1 MAQHIRILPRL
12 AFILVA
18 LLLMASGVFL
28 ASIQSWRA
36 EKMSDLI
43 ERSQLAA
50 LPSGPVEYIR
60 RGDGPTVLVF
70 HDTGGGYDEGSHLGG
85 FLEMEGFEVL
95 ALSRPGYL
103 RTPLSMGDT
112 PRKQAEVAAALLD
125 SLSIPVVAV
134 IGEGF
139 GAAVASEFTH
149 LFPQRTTALVLVSA
163 VTAPLEKPPTASPTD
178 FATKRFSQRPLA
190 DSLALAFDFTTIGT
204 PEEKT
209 AWVASILDDP
219 SQSEYFESLLDAIIP
234 TSPRSKGLDNDL
246 LQMPTISL
254 DHLKQIQTPTLIVHG
269 QKDKLVPFAQA
280 EAAASLMNHAL
291 FLPLPDAGHI
301 IFLGNAARG
310 AQARITEFLQN
321 HISSHSPTPR

>member
-1 MAQHIRILPRL
+1 MAQKIRILPRL
-12 AFILVA
+12 AFIFGA
-18 LLLMASGVFL
+18 FLLMAFGVFL

-36 EKMSDLI
+36 EKMSDLT
-43 ERSQLAA
+43 EGSQLAS

-70 HDTGGGYDEGSHLGG
+70 HDAGGGYDAGSHLGG
-85 FLEMEGFEVL
+85 FLEMEGFEVIVI
-95 ALSRPGYL
+95 SRPGYL

-125 SLSIPVVAV
+125 SLAIPVVAV
-134 IGEGF
+134 VGEGF
-139 GAAVASEFTH
+139 GAAVASEFAH

-163 VTAPLEKPPTASPTD
+163 VTAPLNAPPLGSPTD
-178 FATKRFSQRPLA
+178 YATMRFSQRPLA

-204 PEEKT
+204 PEEKST
-209 AWVASILDDP
+209 WVTSILDDP
-219 SQSEYFESLLDAIIP
+219 SQSEYFESLLDALIP
-234 TSPRSKGLDNDL
+234 TSPRAKGLQNDL
-246 LQMPTISL
+246 LQAPTISL

-321 HISSHSPTPR
+321 HIPSNSPSSR

>member
-1 MAQHIRILPRL
+1 MAQKTRILLKL
-12 AFILVA
+12 AFIFGA
-18 LLLMASGVFL
+18 FLLMAFGVLL

-36 EKMSDLI
+36 DKMSDLS
-43 ERSQLAA
+43 ERSQLAS

-70 HDTGGGYDEGSHLGG
+70 HDTGGGYDAGSHLGG

-95 ALSRPGYL
+95 AFSRPGYL

-112 PRKQAEVAAALLD
+112 PRKQAEVAAGLLEK
-125 SLSIPVVAV
+125 LSIPVVAV

-139 GAAVASEFTH
+139 GAAVASEFAH
-149 LFPQRTTALVLVSA
+149 LFPNRTTALVLVSA
-163 VTAPLEKPPTASPTD
+163 VTAPMDAPPLVSPTD
-178 FATKRFSQRPLA
+178 LANMRFSRRSLA
-190 DSLALAFDFTTIGT
+190 DSLGLAFDFTTIGT

-209 AWVASILDDP
+209 TWVGSILDDP
-219 SQSEYFESLLDAIIP
+219 SQLEYFESWIDALIP
-234 TSPRSKGLDNDL
+234 TSPRAKGLHNDL
-246 LQMPTISL
+246 LQVPAISL
-254 DHLKQIQTPTLIVHG
+254 HLLKEVQAPILIVHG
-269 QKDKLVPFAQA
+269 QKDKLVPFVQA
-280 EAAASLMNHAL
+280 EAAASLVDHAL

-321 HISSHSPTPR
+321 HISPNSPTPR

>member
-1 MAQHIRILPRL
+1 M
-12 AFILVA
+12 
-18 LLLMASGVFL
+18 
-28 ASIQSWRA
+28 
-36 EKMSDLI
+36 
-43 ERSQLAA
+43 
-50 LPSGPVEYIR
+50 
-60 RGDGPTVLVF
+60 
-70 HDTGGGYDEGSHLGG
+70 TGGGVTVGR
-85 FLEMEGFEVL
+85 FQQVFVL
-95 ALSRPGYL
+95 AIQQGKKKPE
-103 RTPLSMGDT
+103 DW
-112 PRKQAEVAAALLD
+112 AAFVARILA
-125 SLSIPVVAV
+125 SQGQKI
-134 IGEGF
+134 IKEGK
-139 GAAVASEFTH
+139 
-149 LFPQRTTALVLVSA
+149 
-163 VTAPLEKPPTASPTD
+163 PLETEDEQLKELTTQATD
-178 FATKRFSQRPLA
+178 FATKRFSQRPRA